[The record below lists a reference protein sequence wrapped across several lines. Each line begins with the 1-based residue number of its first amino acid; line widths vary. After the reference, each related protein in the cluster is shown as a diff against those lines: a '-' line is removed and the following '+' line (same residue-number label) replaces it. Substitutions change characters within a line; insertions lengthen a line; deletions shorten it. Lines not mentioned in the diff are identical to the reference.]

1 MKIEFKSEIYNLGQ
15 IHLNELKRYEMIND
29 YIYKQIQIGG
39 CGELIERMILDYLTI
54 RSGYTNIKKSPTNS
68 KWDFEL
74 TDDCT
79 VRVDVRRVSPTNTIC
94 LGHTSG
100 ALKKLIWEDKAK
112 VLNNGGYFCVK
123 LCEYKMVLFYISAK
137 TLLNYVYEHPNF
149 ELKNEVPIKILNEK
163 FWKTLNVPLDN

>member
-54 RSGYTNIKKSPTNS
+54 KSGYTNIKKSPTNS

-79 VRVDVRRVSPTNTIC
+79 VRVDAVSYTHLTLPTSD
-94 LGHTSG
+94 L
-100 ALKKLIWEDKAK
+100 
-112 VLNNGGYFCVK
+112 V
-123 LCEYKMVLFYISAK
+123 
-137 TLLNYVYEHPNF
+137 
-149 ELKNEVPIKILNEK
+149 
-163 FWKTLNVPLDN
+163 

>member
-1 MKIEFKSEIYNLGQ
+1 MKIEFKSEVYNLGQ

-29 YIYKQIQIGG
+29 YIYKQIKIGG

-54 RSGYTNIKKSPTNS
+54 KSGYTNIKKSPTNS

-123 LCEYKMVLFYISAK
+123 LCEDKMVLFYISAK
-137 TLLNYVYEHPNF
+137 TLLNYVYEHSNF

>member
-1 MKIEFKSEIYNLGQ
+1 MKIEFKSEVYNLGQ

-29 YIYKQIQIGG
+29 YIYKQIKIGG

-54 RSGYTNIKKSPTNS
+54 KSGYTNIKKSPTNS

-100 ALKKLIWEDKAK
+100 ALKKLICEDKAK

-123 LCEYKMVLFYISAK
+123 LCEDKMVLFYISAK